1 MALITADFPTWF
13 RAGCY
18 GGLACS
24 LIAAAGVAV
33 YALARRRGTPRQL
46 AGTMFGCLAAAISIL
61 PAIIW
66 SQTRLDL
73 QGPALSVSEVLLW
86 LAWVA
91 VIGWMLPLGSSA
103 GFLLMAAPFDARTR
117 QRQLPPAKYGE
128 PTSISSEERRREPLG
143 PGIAWGRLTHLDSSY
158 ANQQVMLSR
167 QIILLGREWDND
179 ILLEADLASRYHA
192 ELHLERGKAYIKD
205 CGSMNGT
212 SINGQKVWGLAPL
225 QHGDMLDIGGQ
236 RFRYEDLMPQAAS
249 AVKALL
255 PAPSDATLRNVET
268 AALPALAGLPIPTAV
283 NGRLLVNGGPGAGT
297 IIEVTGALLTIG
309 RGSECDVVIPDT
321 SISRRHAQIIRQ
333 ESGLY
338 VQDLESRNGTAIN
351 GQRLSAP
358 RRLEDGDTLTVG
370 AIPLR
375 YVVEHQAAQAENQET
390 EPIALPAA
398 QGERNATEGQ
408 AGARERPTGARGAAP
423 GAVQRSGPEALHAQA
438 DSQPPQPS
446 TAPARVSR
454 AHAPLRLPS
463 RKLEQPPETAASTP
477 SEPEVSSAPIQLSN
491 NAFRPH
497 RLVANRVFMSPPQT
511 PPASE
516 S

>member
-1 MALITADFPTWF
+1 MIPLTADFPTWF
-13 RAGCY
+13 RTGCY

-24 LIAAAGVAV
+24 LIAAMGVAV
-33 YALARRRGTPRQL
+33 YALAMRRGTPRQL
-46 AGTMFGCLAAAISIL
+46 AGAMFGCLAAAISIL

-103 GFLLMAAPFDARTR
+103 GFLLVAAPFDARTR
-117 QRQLPPAKYGE
+117 QRQRLPAKYGE
-128 PTSISSEERRREPLG
+128 PTSVSSEERQREPLG

-158 ANQQVMLSR
+158 AKQQIILSR
-167 QIILLGREWDND
+167 QIILLGRERDND
-179 ILLEADLASRYHA
+179 ILLETDLASRYHA
-192 ELHLERGKAYIKD
+192 ELHLERGKAYLKD

-212 SINGQKVWGLAPL
+212 SVNGQKVWGLAPL
-225 QHGDMLDIGGQ
+225 QHGDVLDIGGQ
-236 RFRYEDLMPQAAS
+236 RFRYEDLMPQASS

-255 PAPSDATLRNVET
+255 PPPRDADPHSAET
-268 AALPALAGLPIPTAV
+268 AALPALAGVSGPPAV
-283 NGRLLVNGGPGAGT
+283 SGRLLVNGGPGAGT

-309 RGSECDVVIPDT
+309 RGSECDVVIPDA

-338 VQDLESRNGTAIN
+338 VQDLGSRNGTAMN

-370 AIPLR
+370 NIPLR
-375 YVVEHQAAQAENQET
+375 YVVEHPAPQPEHQET
-390 EPIALPAA
+390 EPLTLPST
-398 QGERNATEGQ
+398 QGERNAAEE
-408 AGARERPTGARGAAP
+408 AARHPQPA
-423 GAVQRSGPEALHAQA
+423 
-438 DSQPPQPS
+438 SQPLQPP
-446 TAPARVSR
+446 TAAARASR

-463 RKLEQPPETAASTP
+463 RKLEQPPEAAANTP
-477 SEPEVSSAPIQLSN
+477 SEPEASSAAIHLSN

-497 RLVANRVFMSPPQT
+497 RLIANRVFMSPPDNQPT
-511 PPASE
+511 HE